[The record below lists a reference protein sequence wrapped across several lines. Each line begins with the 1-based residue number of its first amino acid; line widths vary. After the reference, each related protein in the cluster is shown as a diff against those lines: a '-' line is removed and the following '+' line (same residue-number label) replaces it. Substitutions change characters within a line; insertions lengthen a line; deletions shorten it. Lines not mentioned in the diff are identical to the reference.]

1 MTLLRDQ
8 AIPDEALQARLDRLQ
23 TYSLR
28 AGGIGLALCITGALV
43 WPHQFFVSYL
53 VAFLFWIG
61 IALGCLGITM
71 LHHLTGGSWGLPVR
85 RPMEAGAM
93 TLLPLAVLFLPLAL
107 NLSVLYP
114 WARPEDVRLDEDL
127 YHKTAYLNVSFFI
140 ARAVAYFAIWI
151 MFALLLGRWSQ
162 AQDKTTDPTPSYR
175 LQQLS
180 GPGLVLLFLTGTFA
194 AIDWAMSLEPK
205 WASTIYGTMLVVGEA
220 LSTLAFM
227 IAVAIMLATDRPM
240 SEIATP
246 ARLHDLGNLLLAFVM
261 LWAYMAFSQF
271 LIIWS
276 GNLAEEIPWY
286 IRRTHGGWQWVA
298 LFLIGF
304 HFFLPFFVLLFRES
318 KRQSR
323 LLFQVAWLVIVMHL
337 VDLVW
342 LIIPASADATS
353 PRIPWGDLLLI
364 LAAVAGIGGIW
375 VATFLW
381 NLKGQPLIPLNVP
394 NLTLTLEPVG
404 EH

>member
-1 MTLLRDQ
+1 
-8 AIPDEALQARLDRLQ
+8 
-23 TYSLR
+23 
-28 AGGIGLALCITGALV
+28 
-43 WPHQFFVSYL
+43 
-53 VAFLFWIG
+53 
-61 IALGCLGITM
+61 
-71 LHHLTGGSWGLPVR
+71 
-85 RPMEAGAM
+85 
-93 TLLPLAVLFLPLAL
+93 
-107 NLSVLYP
+107 
-114 WARPEDVRLDEDL
+114 
-127 YHKTAYLNVSFFI
+127 
-140 ARAVAYFAIWI
+140 
-151 MFALLLGRWSQ
+151 
-162 AQDKTTDPTPSYR
+162 
-175 LQQLS
+175 
-180 GPGLVLLFLTGTFA
+180 
-194 AIDWAMSLEPK
+194 
-205 WASTIYGTMLVVGEA
+205 MLVVGEA

-353 PRIPWGDLLLI
+353 PRIPWGDLPLI

>member
-1 MTLLRDQ
+1 
-8 AIPDEALQARLDRLQ
+8 
-23 TYSLR
+23 
-28 AGGIGLALCITGALV
+28 
-43 WPHQFFVSYL
+43 
-53 VAFLFWIG
+53 
-61 IALGCLGITM
+61 
-71 LHHLTGGSWGLPVR
+71 
-85 RPMEAGAM
+85 
-93 TLLPLAVLFLPLAL
+93 
-107 NLSVLYP
+107 
-114 WARPEDVRLDEDL
+114 
-127 YHKTAYLNVSFFI
+127 
-140 ARAVAYFAIWI
+140 
-151 MFALLLGRWSQ
+151 
-162 AQDKTTDPTPSYR
+162 
-175 LQQLS
+175 
-180 GPGLVLLFLTGTFA
+180 
-194 AIDWAMSLEPK
+194 MSLEPK